1 MDEEHREDFEG
12 EDEEEEDTKQVAL
25 CSAVSRHKS

>member
-12 EDEEEEDTKQVAL
+12 EEEEEEDTKQVAL
-25 CSAVSRHKS
+25 CSAWRHKS